1 MNHRIERAVFVG
13 GGRHRLHTG
22 DAIEVAVHHTPYLI
36 DNLGDLTGEPLR
48 VAGVNHHI
56 VTIVDKLTG
65 GQQPHATRRT
75 SNKNQGH
82 SNHTFISRSGVAPQ
96 CTRPHTKRVAIVQ

>member
-1 MNHRIERAVFVG
+1 MNHRIERAVFVSG
-13 GGRHRLHTG
+13 SRHRFYTG
-22 DAIEVAVHHTPYLI
+22 DAIEVAEHHTLHLI

-48 VAGVNHHI
+48 VAGMNHHI

-82 SNHTFISRSGVAPQ
+82 SNHTFISCSGVAPQ
-96 CTRPHTKRVAIVQ
+96 CTLRTPSV